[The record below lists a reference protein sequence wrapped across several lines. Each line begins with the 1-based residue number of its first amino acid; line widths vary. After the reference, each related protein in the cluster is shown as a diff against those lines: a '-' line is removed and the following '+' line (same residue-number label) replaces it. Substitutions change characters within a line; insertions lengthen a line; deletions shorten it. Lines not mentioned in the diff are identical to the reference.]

1 MKEGQK
7 LASTNPRF
15 VARQLSHLPHLLTS
29 AAVSGA
35 LSLQNP
41 KSDQE
46 LRKNTSAQVQNVLKF
61 IISQNPLNA
70 GAATGGVGPGSKQQ
84 LGRLSIPV
92 GKTLGKSPSKLP
104 PATSESSSS
113 SNSSTS
119 ATKSVQQSSVVQP
132 SLTPSAGG
140 PSKTVEKQDE
150 VGVASSPAHKTGVSA
165 ENKPDS
171 QNEKSNPAKTA
182 IVVGGGKSP
191 MLMGLLETRKTVC
204 GDEASKD
211 AVPEESNSVRSTPTD
226 TATVEESVKTTEKGE
241 QESERGQTEKVEP
254 IEVAQNAGR
263 EEDEEKQ
270 EHNQVDE
277 KDTEKGI
284 LSEQTGEMGQG
295 DVEVAPVAET
305 GEKEIES
312 DLVCDEVIPK
322 SVSTRDS
329 STSLDVPTG
338 DNAISTGESSDTTE
352 RESLKGATAETN
364 GKPEEMEKPLPTAAA
379 PVEMTQRETTGSKEM
394 GVATGDSEKV
404 GVALLST
411 GESKEV
417 GVALPVSQKIG
428 VAPQNVDDSRVK
440 MDSRKRPNSA
450 DSALPPSPK
459 RAHLSPSHTSNPVP
473 ISNPTPALTSTSHTS
488 PTPQTLPITTGTTV
502 TPPLPPQTLPITTGT
517 TVTPPL
523 PPQTLPITTGTT
535 VTPPLPP
542 QTLPITTG
550 TTVTPPLPPQT
561 LPITTGTTVT
571 PPLPAQ
577 SLPLTT
583 STNTTSKI
591 PGPPPLILASPT
603 SGHTPSNG
611 VRSSSKEAIERKRDR
626 EVTRGSFYHH
636 VVEPG
641 ALLGRVGGVTIQPF
655 LPSSLPLPSVCV
667 PLHTTYAMPTFSP
680 AMGPSRTVLAAPS
693 PLTISTSSHHHQSH
707 TSPITHPLST
717 PSNITSLSTT
727 PILQTTPTS
736 SSLMQHSYPGNDLIT
751 MSSSSDEALIR
762 ELCSEATETT
772 TAAALASQLG
782 LEFLEPN
789 LLGGLDLMQLVHSPL
804 DEVGPFLS
812 GSESL
817 LPDITP
823 GGEGVPDTTHLLSEA
838 LTTLSNPSTP
848 LIPSSLPTF
857 QPLPLFP
864 VVLTESPMEL
874 TRFHDTTPSVA
885 APLFLHSSPFS
896 PHTPTIITPHTPS
909 LSSPLTPEILP
920 DIENLASANEADI
933 LEGIPPELAETI
945 QALAQFESPL

>member
-35 LSLQNP
+35 LNLQNP
-41 KSDQE
+41 KSDPE

-70 GAATGGVGPGSKQQ
+70 GAAATGGGGKQQ
-84 LGRLSIPV
+84 LGRLSIPA

-119 ATKSVQQSSVVQP
+119 AAKSVQQSSVVQA

-140 PSKTVEKQDE
+140 PSKTEEKQDE
-150 VGVASSPAHKTGVSA
+150 VGVVSSPAHKTGVSA
-165 ENKPDS
+165 ESKPDS

-211 AVPEESNSVRSTPTD
+211 AAPEESNSVRSTPTD
-226 TATVEESVKTTEKGE
+226 KATVEESVKTTEKGAE
-241 QESERGQTEKVEP
+241 QESEKGQAEKVEP
-254 IEVAQNAGR
+254 TEVSQNASR
-263 EEDEEKQ
+263 EEDEEKH

-284 LSEQTGEMGQG
+284 LSEETGEMEQG

-305 GEKEIES
+305 GEKESES

-322 SVSTRDS
+322 SVSTKDS

-338 DNAISTGESSDTTE
+338 DNTISTGESSDTTE
-352 RESLKGATAETN
+352 RESLKETTAETN
-364 GKPEEMEKPLPTAAA
+364 GKPEEMEKPLPAAAA
-379 PVEMTQRETTGSKEM
+379 PVEMTQRGTTGSKEM

-411 GESKEV
+411 ESKEV
-417 GVALPVSQKIG
+417 GVALPVSQDIG

-459 RAHLSPSHTSNPVP
+459 RAHLSPSHTSDPVP

-488 PTPQTLPITTGTTV
+488 PTPQSLPITTGTTV

-542 QTLPITTG
+542 QTLP
-550 TTVTPPLPPQT
+550 
-561 LPITTGTTVT
+561 
-571 PPLPAQ
+571 
-577 SLPLTT
+577 LTT
-583 STNTTSKI
+583 STNTTSKT
-591 PGPPPLILASPT
+591 PGPPPLILAPPT

-636 VVEPG
+636 VVETG

-693 PLTISTSSHHHQSH
+693 PLTISTSSHPHQSH
-707 TSPITHPLST
+707 TSPITHPLLT

-812 GSESL
+812 GSESPL
-817 LPDITP
+817 LDVAP

-864 VVLTESPMEL
+864 VVSPMKL

-885 APLFLHSSPFS
+885 APLFLTSHSSPFS

-909 LSSPLTPEILP
+909 LSSPLMPEILP